1 MAMMKRNR
9 LTQSWTPRTRR
20 NIAHRMAIRARR
32 CRKNRDRA
40 CRGFLTSISA
50 TTGLMAA
57 RDATRILRLE
67 YLATLQ
73 EEYCPEH
80 GSEKDQEEEYPC
92 PVFLTWTCDTH
103 S

>member
-40 CRGFLTSISA
+40 CPGISHFNKRHHRVDGGKRCDQD
-50 TTGLMAA
+50 T
-57 RDATRILRLE
+57 RLE